1 MRYKQFLG
9 ILLGGAYGLGFRMLC
24 GQELFEQIFDYY
36 NIYSISFI
44 WVLPMVISMIPM
56 LVAREEIL
64 QSRWKQFLYPLL
76 SVSLFFLSALS
87 IGVED
92 WLCILII
99 VLPFILTAGIVGLVL
114 GHFLKKKDGKGL
126 YAMVLLPLLLNPLE
140 NQFDDPTEHF
150 HVQNSIII
158 EASQTRVWQNLKEV
172 PEILESEYDKGI
184 LNYLGVPRPLKSE
197 MVVMDGEEYRIGY
210 FSDGLQL
217 FETIAE
223 EDSLERLSFK
233 VHIDKSTLRDLP
245 TDQHLLNSDYFQ
257 FEEISYRIK
266 DLGDGRSELQLN
278 CQYKVESKMNGY
290 ASFWADIVLADFEQR
305 LLGAL
310 KVKLEK

>member
-1 MRYKQFLG
+1 MKYKQYLG
-9 ILLGGAYGLGFRMLC
+9 ILLGGVYGIGYRMLC
-24 GQELFEQIFDYY
+24 GNGFFDELYDYY
-36 NIYSISFI
+36 NIYSISFLWLMPI
-44 WVLPMVISMIPM
+44 AISLIPM

-64 QSRWKQFLYPLL
+64 ESKLKQFFYPLW
-76 SVSLFFLSALS
+76 SVLLFFILALS
-87 IGVED
+87 SGLED

-99 VLPFILTAGIVGLVL
+99 AFPFLLSAGLVGLLL
-114 GHFLKKKDGKGL
+114 GHYLKKKEGKGL
-126 YAMVLLPLLLNPLE
+126 YAVVLLPLLLNPVE
-140 NQFDDPTEHF
+140 SQFDNKVEHF
-150 HVQNSIII
+150 NVQNAIII
-158 EASQTRVWQNLKEV
+158 EASQSEVWQNLKEV
-172 PEILESEYDKGI
+172 PEIQESEYDKGI

-197 MVVMDGEEYRIGY
+197 MLVMDGEEYRIGY

-290 ASFWADIVLADFEQR
+290 ANFWADIVLADFEQR
-305 LLGAL
+305 LLRAL